1 MSEKIYIFSLA
12 KTINRQRQKDIS
24 YLDFIMTYN
33 VVYMDGDR
41 TIRLSFIDQRAFLRW
56 EECMAAIKLEA
67 ARIVE
72 DNPNPEDLSVA
83 NVPAIRIWLMHVD
96 AMREAG
102 MSVLP
107 SILTARNSFAQAI
120 CEH

>member
-1 MSEKIYIFSLA
+1 
-12 KTINRQRQKDIS
+12 
-24 YLDFIMTYN
+24 
-33 VVYMDGDR
+33 
-41 TIRLSFIDQRAFLRW
+41 
-56 EECMAAIKLEA
+56 MAAIKLEA

-96 AMREAG
+96 AMMEAG

-120 CEH
+120 GEH